1 MKNLLDNI
9 IAFYL
14 FPKSKKNM
22 EENSFPRASLLPFPD
37 NLKGTNA
44 KTQKK
49 INDETKKTN
58 DEIHAFLVNQLS
70 KITNQ

>member
-1 MKNLLDNI
+1 
-9 IAFYL
+9 
-14 FPKSKKNM
+14 M